1 MVRSGKINQSNIFI
15 SPDPRDDVAEA
26 EIFDSMLKGKM
37 VHQIQSFEDVL
48 GPALDLDEN
57 TEITALSSW
66 LNRIFGNYE
75 K

>member
-15 SPDPRDDVAEA
+15 SSDPRDGVAEA

-37 VHQIQSFEDVL
+37 VHQIQSFENVF
-48 GPALDLDEN
+48 GPALCPNES
-57 TEITALSSW
+57 TEITALYSW
-66 LNRIFGNYE
+66 LNRIFGNYN